1 MVQAGFC
8 GHGSETSGPVQEGE
22 LLIGGTRLRFLRQIV
37 GLVARHLSGET
48 EKNRDEPL
56 TG

>member
-1 MVQAGFC
+1 MKGN
-8 GHGSETSGPVQEGE
+8 
-22 LLIGGTRLRFLRQIV
+22 LLTGGARLRFLRQIV
-37 GLVARHLSGET
+37 GLGARHLSGET